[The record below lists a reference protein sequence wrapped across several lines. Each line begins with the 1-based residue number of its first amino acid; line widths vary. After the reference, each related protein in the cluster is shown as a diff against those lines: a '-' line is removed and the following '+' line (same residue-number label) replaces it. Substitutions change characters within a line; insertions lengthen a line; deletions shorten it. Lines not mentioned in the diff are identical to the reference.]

1 MEQKY
6 DYNFKDL
13 KSRVGIDDV
22 AIHLGYQIDRRA
34 GLGRYIELVLP
45 GSDGNPQ
52 DRIVVSHPNDKSR
65 QSYFRRADG
74 RLGDVFNFVIE
85 NKSSFGETGR
95 SDWEIAAKVLAKF
108 ANEPLPERDK
118 GYYEAINRP
127 RIFDPS
133 SYQIRP
139 LVELDETLGKGV
151 YKLSEKDL
159 NHALS
164 IFKQRGITES
174 TIRSFAPHIHLIRDP
189 KFNYPGFNLGFP
201 YTQPGSKKVEGYE
214 IRGLGTFKSKALGT
228 NSTSAAWIASN
239 PGSFEGSLNPNM
251 VSRVYFAESAYDIMS
266 FYQANEKNMYNPM
279 LEQQPSMVF
288 VSIGG
293 TFSSQ
298 QVKNIMDYYP
308 NARAIDC
315 FDNDI
320 PGRIYGMR
328 LVNVVEKLGMHISQ
342 TPKGIE
348 VNYNGQN
355 HVLPV
360 TATLNDLDFVPK
372 KRSYGVR
379 KAPKEFKDWN
389 DVIRNRPMTELQQK
403 TKYDRNKKLS
413 DNRNQGLKL

>member
-1 MEQKY
+1 
-6 DYNFKDL
+6 
-13 KSRVGIDDV
+13 
-22 AIHLGYQIDRRA
+22 
-34 GLGRYIELVLP
+34 
-45 GSDGNPQ
+45 
-52 DRIVVSHPNDKSR
+52 
-65 QSYFRRADG
+65 
-74 RLGDVFNFVIE
+74 
-85 NKSSFGETGR
+85 
-95 SDWEIAAKVLAKF
+95 
-108 ANEPLPERDK
+108 
-118 GYYEAINRP
+118 
-127 RIFDPS
+127 
-133 SYQIRP
+133 
-139 LVELDETLGKGV
+139 
-151 YKLSEKDL
+151 
-159 NHALS
+159 
-164 IFKQRGITES
+164 
-174 TIRSFAPHIHLIRDP
+174 
-189 KFNYPGFNLGFP
+189 
-201 YTQPGSKKVEGYE
+201 
-214 IRGLGTFKSKALGT
+214 
-228 NSTSAAWIASN
+228 
-239 PGSFEGSLNPNM
+239 
-251 VSRVYFAESAYDIMS
+251 
-266 FYQANEKNMYNPM
+266 M